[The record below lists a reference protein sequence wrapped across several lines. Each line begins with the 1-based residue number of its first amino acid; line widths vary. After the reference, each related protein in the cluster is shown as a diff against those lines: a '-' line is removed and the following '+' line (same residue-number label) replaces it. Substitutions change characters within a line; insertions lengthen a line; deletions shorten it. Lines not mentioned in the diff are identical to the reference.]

1 MLSITFPPK
10 NISCEIALPL
20 SKSIINRMLVI
31 SHLSG
36 GQVNRDLISEASD
49 VLAMQ
54 GLLLKISHNTNDETA
69 TEINVGNAGTVMR
82 FLLAVLATTPGKW
95 LLTGSERMQQRPVKP
110 LANALQQLG
119 ASITFTKS
127 EGFPPILIN
136 GNRNL
141 KGGNI
146 VLDAGISSQFISA
159 LMMVGPFLKGGLSI
173 DLVGEIISKPYI
185 EMTKALMEKSGATVN
200 FVGKN
205 LRIDEGC
212 YLGFDLPLMLEP
224 DWSAAAFW
232 FSIVALATDARVML
246 PGLTPKSVQGDA
258 VLPTIYEHLGVKSV
272 FTDEGL
278 EISKAGLPNVKNFN
292 FDFTD
297 CPDLA
302 QAVIV
307 ACAALQI
314 SGIFSGLKTL
324 RIKETDRIT
333 ALQTELAK
341 LGYNVDVVGD
351 QIVLNGSIYEVVGK
365 QGFPVIKCYDDHRM
379 AMSFAP
385 LSLIHPK
392 ICIDEPEVV
401 RKSYPDFWEHLS
413 KAGFLLK

>member
-1 MLSITFPPK
+1 
-10 NISCEIALPL
+10 
-20 SKSIINRMLVI
+20 MLVI

-36 GQVNRDLISEASD
+36 GQVNRGLISEASD
-49 VLAMQ
+49 VLTMQ
-54 GLLLKISHNTNDETA
+54 GLLSVISQNTNSETA
-69 TEINVGNAGTVMR
+69 TEINVGNAGAVMR
-82 FLLAVLATTPGKW
+82 FLLAVLAITPGKW

-136 GNRNL
+136 GNTNL

-185 EMTKALMEKSGATVN
+185 EMTRALMEKSGATGN
-200 FVGKN
+200 FIEKN
-205 LRIDEGC
+205 LRIDQGS
-212 YLGFDLPLMLEP
+212 YFGLDLPSMLEP

-232 FSIVALATDARVML
+232 FEIVALATDASIL
-246 PGLTPKSVQGDA
+246 LSGLTSKSVQGDA
-258 VLPTIYEHLGVKSV
+258 VLPSIYEHLGVKSV
-272 FTDEGL
+272 YTDDGL
-278 EISKAGLPNVKNFN
+278 LISNSKIPKVKEFD
-292 FDFTD
+292 FDFTN

-307 ACAALQI
+307 TCAALGI
-314 SGIFSGLKTL
+314 SGRFSGLKTL
-324 RIKETDRIT
+324 RIKETDRIA

-351 QIVLNGSIYEVVGK
+351 QIVLNGSIHEVVGK
-365 QGFPVIKCYDDHRM
+365 QGFSVIKCYDDHRM